1 MLNVNRLPNS
11 TRLEIAAT
19 IAEEVFDLELD
30 EEAFI
35 HELRRYGFTQA
46 YAEAMTYRYVA
57 QEQAEEAPSPA
68 PKRQYQRKK
77 LIAATSCPEYV
88 FVNNVLMKVSEIRA

>member
-11 TRLEIAAT
+11 TRLEIART
-19 IAEEVFDLELD
+19 IAEEVYSLELD

-46 YAEAMTYRYVA
+46 FAEAMTYRYVA
-57 QEQAEEAPSPA
+57 QEQAEPPKR
-68 PKRQYQRKK
+68 KRQYQRKK
-77 LIAATSCPEYV
+77 MIVATSCPGYV

>member
-11 TRLEIAAT
+11 TRLEIAAA
-19 IAEEVFDLELD
+19 IADEVYGLELD

-57 QEQAEEAPSPA
+57 QEQAEPLKR
-68 PKRQYQRKK
+68 KRQYRRRKM
-77 LIAATSCPEYV
+77 IVATSCPGYV
-88 FVNNVLMKVSEIRA
+88 FVNNVLMKADQVA